1 MRLLLMRRRGGFTL
15 VETLVAFAVLAVA
28 MSQLMAALG
37 GAAQNES
44 RADFFLRAC
53 REGQSQLDA
62 LGVTERLIQGETNGS
77 YEDGLLWSLKVEP
90 HVTLQSPIRSGG
102 VASFWARLT
111 IRRPGAR
118 EGATQSLTLATLKII
133 TTAEP
138 SQ

>member
-1 MRLLLMRRRGGFTL
+1 VRHFLIRRRRGFTL

-28 MSQLMAALG
+28 MSQLMTALG

-44 RADFFLRAC
+44 RADFFLRAS

-62 LGVTERLIQGETNGS
+62 LGVTGGIVQGETNGS

-90 HVTLQSPIRSGG
+90 YVTLQSPMRNGG
-102 VASFWARLT
+102 VASFWALLT
-111 IRRPGAR
+111 IRRPGSR
-118 EGATQSLTLATLKII
+118 EGATQSLTLATLKIL

-138 SQ
+138 TQ

>member
-1 MRLLLMRRRGGFTL
+1 MRRRSGFTL

-37 GAAQNES
+37 GAANNES

-62 LGVTERLIQGETNGS
+62 LGVTERLVQGETNGS
-77 YEDGLLWSLKVEP
+77 YEDGLLWSLNVEP
-90 HVTLQSPIRSGG
+90 YVTLQSPIKDGG
-102 VASFWARLT
+102 VASFWAHLT
-111 IRRPGAR
+111 IRRPGSSG
-118 EGATQSLTLATLKII
+118 GATQSLTLTTLKIV

-138 SQ
+138 TQ